1 MKTTILE
8 SETFGNGNRNYFI
21 DFARASNNSN
31 YIKITRS
38 DRQADDSYKRNS
50 VVVFEDDFLFLVESL
65 SMLFT
70 SAAHRAEASEHSQ
83 VRKNDIQE
91 QAARGIKSWPEDQR
105 PREKLITRGA
115 KALTDAELLAVIIG
129 SGTPNQ
135 TAVDLSAKILASI
148 GNDLSRLSEL
158 NRGRLKRFRGI
169 GDAKSTGILASL
181 ELARRAGMMS
191 ASAFNLRVG

>member
-65 SMLFT
+65 SMLFA
-70 SAAHRAEASEHSQ
+70 SAAHRAGASEHSQ
-83 VRKNDIQE
+83 VKKNDIQE

-115 KALTDAELLAVIIG
+115 KTLTDAELLALIIG

-135 TAVDLSAKILASI
+135 TAVDLSVKILASI
-148 GNDLSRLSEL
+148 GNDLGRLSEL

-181 ELARRAGMMS
+181 ELARRAGLMS
-191 ASAFNLRVG
+191 ASAFSRRVG